1 MFAGKKNFL
10 VLCTTVLVAISI
22 SQPKS
27 VLAQPVQQSIT
38 TPSELIDVVNGLR
51 LSYGLAPLAVHS
63 VLMQSAQSQAD
74 YMAATG
80 NVTHARPGGIT
91 YTQQLLSLGFPLAG
105 DLSLG
110 GFRAENIIS
119 SSGPLEWNGV
129 PGGWQDAEHMN
140 TMLSQNLSHIGAGIS
155 QVSGRYYYALDCA
168 MSTGTG
174 QMQEN
179 AGSIIGVAAGTEV
192 AAGDAAISQ
201 FMVPITKS
209 TAGPDGNVI
218 HKVQY
223 GQTLWSIAIDYGTT
237 IKSIKALNNL
247 GESELVY
254 QGQDLLVLQ
263 GVTPPPLSTPTVVLL
278 PSSIPTLTD
287 SPSTPQM
294 VFPFTAVATV
304 TPTLIIEDNES
315 NSGGSSRLLVILL
328 IIASFVGG
336 GMAVWLIRDPKT

>member
-1 MFAGKKNFL
+1 MVFCTS
-10 VLCTTVLVAISI
+10 VLAAISL
-22 SQPKS
+22 SQPKP
-27 VLAQPVQQSIT
+27 VLAQPSQQPIT

-51 LSYGLAPLAVHS
+51 LSHGLAPLAVHS

-140 TMLSQNLSHIGAGIS
+140 TMLSQNLSHVGAGIS

-179 AGSIIGVAAGTEV
+179 AGAIIGVVAGTEV

-201 FMVPITKS
+201 FMVPITRS

-254 QGQDLLVLQ
+254 QGQELIVLI
-263 GVTPPPLSTPTVVLL
+263 GATPPPLSTPTTASL
-278 PSSIPTLTD
+278 PTGSPTLQAQ
-287 SPSTPQM
+287 PATPQI
-294 VFPFTAVATV
+294 VFPFTAVAV
-304 TPTLIIEDNES
+304 PTQTEIVENS
-315 NSGGSSRLLVILL
+315 SGNSGGSSSFLVIL
-328 IIASFVGG
+328 IILASFVGG
-336 GMAVWLIRDPKT
+336 GMAMWLIRDPQS

>member
-1 MFAGKKNFL
+1 MFAGKKYFPL
-10 VLCTTVLVAISI
+10 LFILALAALY
-22 SQPKS
+22 SQPKP
-27 VLAQPVQQSIT
+27 VFAQPVQQTIS
-38 TPSELIDVVNGLR
+38 TPSQLIDVVNQLR
-51 LSYGLAPLAVHS
+51 LSYGLAPLSVHT

-91 YTQQLLSLGFPLAG
+91 YTQQVLSLGFPLAG

-155 QVSGRYYYALDCA
+155 QNGSRYYYALDCA
-168 MSTGTG
+168 MSTETG

-179 AGSIIGVAAGTEV
+179 AGSIIGVGAGTEV

-223 GQTLWSIAIDYGTT
+223 GQSLWSIAIDYGTT
-237 IKSIKALNNL
+237 IKSIQAMNNL

-254 QGQDLLVLQ
+254 QGQELIVLQ
-263 GVTPPPLSTPTVVLL
+263 GATPPPPPTLTAVSV
-278 PSSIPTLTD
+278 PSSIPTLTAL
-287 SPSTPQM
+287 PATPQI
-294 VFPFTAVATV
+294 VFPFTAVPIQTEVVENSSA
-304 TPTLIIEDNES
+304 
-315 NSGGSSRLLVILL
+315 NSGGSSSFLVIL
-328 IIASFVGG
+328 IILASFVGG
-336 GMAVWLIRDPKT
+336 GVAMWLIRDPKS

>member
-1 MFAGKKNFL
+1 MFAGKKYFPGFFL
-10 VLCTTVLVAISI
+10 LALVVISL
-22 SQPKS
+22 SQPKP
-27 VLAQPVQQSIT
+27 VLARPGQQSIS

-51 LSYGLAPLAVHS
+51 ISYGLQPLAVHA

-80 NVTHARPGGIT
+80 NVTHSRPGGMT

-105 DLSLG
+105 DLTLG
-110 GFRAENIIS
+110 GFRAENILS

-155 QVSGRYYYALDCA
+155 QVDGRYYYALDCA

-254 QGQDLLVLQ
+254 QGQELLVLT
-263 GVTPPPLSTPTVVLL
+263 GVTPPPPSTPTAATL
-278 PSSIPTLTD
+278 PTSIPTLTV
-287 SPSTPQM
+287 SAATPQI
-294 VFPFTAVATV
+294 VFPFTAVASATQPL
-304 TPTLIIEDNES
+304 TIENNAS

-328 IIASFVGG
+328 IVASFIGG
-336 GMAVWLIRDPKT
+336 GMAVWLIRDPKA

>member
-1 MFAGKKNFL
+1 MFAGKKYFPIVCIL
-10 VLCTTVLVAISI
+10 ALAVF
-22 SQPKS
+22 SQPKP
-27 VLAQPVQQSIT
+27 VLARPLQQTIS
-38 TPSELIDVVNGLR
+38 TPSQLIDVVNQLR
-51 LSYGLAPLAVHS
+51 LSYGLAPLAVHT

-155 QVSGRYYYALDCA
+155 QNGNRYYYALDCA
-168 MSTGTG
+168 MSTETG
-174 QMQEN
+174 QMQES
-179 AGSIIGVAAGTEV
+179 AGSIVGVGAGTEV

-218 HKVQY
+218 HTVQY

-237 IKSIKALNNL
+237 IKDIKALNNL

-254 QGQDLLVLQ
+254 QGQKLIVLQ
-263 GVTPPPLSTPTVVLL
+263 GATPPPPPTLTAASV
-278 PSSIPTLTD
+278 PSSIPTLTAL
-287 SPSTPQM
+287 PATPEI
-294 VFPFTAVATV
+294 VFPFTAVSVPTQTETV
-304 TPTLIIEDNES
+304 ENS
-315 NSGGSSRLLVILL
+315 SANSGGSSFLVIL
-328 IIASFVGG
+328 IILASFVGG
-336 GMAVWLIRDPKT
+336 GVAMWLIRDPKS

>member
-1 MFAGKKNFL
+1 MLVRRKIFSVFHLLALVAALLSQPTL
-10 VLCTTVLVAISI
+10 VLAHP
-22 SQPKS
+22 SQETIATP
-27 VLAQPVQQSIT
+27 AQ
-38 TPSELIDVVNGLR
+38 LIDVVNALR
-51 LSYGLAPLAVHS
+51 LSYGLAPLAVHP

-80 NVTHARPGGIT
+80 NVTHTRPGGIT

-105 DLSLG
+105 DLTLG
-110 GFRAENIIS
+110 GFRAENILS

-179 AGSIIGVAAGTEV
+179 ANSIIGVAAGTEV

-209 TAGPDGNVI
+209 TAGPDGTVI
-218 HKVQY
+218 HTVQY

-254 QGQDLLVLQ
+254 QGQELIVLT
-263 GVTPPPLSTPTVVLL
+263 GATPPPLSTPTVAQL

-287 SPSTPQM
+287 SPSTPQI
-294 VFPFTAVATV
+294 VFPFTAAASATQ
-304 TPTLIIEDNES
+304 TLIVEGNVS
-315 NSGGSSRLLVILL
+315 NSGGSSRLIVILL
-328 IIASFVGG
+328 IVASFIGG
-336 GMAVWLIRDPKT
+336 GMAVWLIRDPKA

>member
-1 MFAGKKNFL
+1 MYAGKKYFL
-10 VLCTTVLVAISI
+10 IFYLLSLVIPAL
-22 SQPKS
+22 SQTKP
-27 VLAQPVQQSIT
+27 VLARPLPQTIT
-38 TPSELIDVVNGLR
+38 TPSQLIDAVNSLR
-51 LSYGLAPLAVHS
+51 ISNGLAPLAVHS

-74 YMAATG
+74 YMAASG
-80 NVTHARPGGIT
+80 NVTHARPGGMT

-110 GFRAENIIS
+110 GFRAENILS

-155 QVSGRYYYALDCA
+155 QVSNRYYYALDCA

-179 AGSIIGVAAGTEV
+179 AGSILGLAAGTEV

-209 TAGPDGNVI
+209 TAGPDGKVI

-254 QGQDLLVLQ
+254 QGQELIVLE
-263 GVTPPPLSTPTVVLL
+263 GATPPPS
-278 PSSIPTLTD
+278 PTLTAALI
-287 SPSTPQM
+287 PSSMPTLTALPATPQI
-294 VFPFTAVATV
+294 VFPFTAV
-304 TPTLIIEDNES
+304 PTQTDIVENDS
-315 NSGGSSRLLVILL
+315 ANSAGSSRFLVILVL
-328 IIASFVGG
+328 AASFVAG
-336 GMAVWLIRDPKT
+336 GMAMWLIRGPKS

>member
-1 MFAGKKNFL
+1 
-10 VLCTTVLVAISI
+10 
-22 SQPKS
+22 
-27 VLAQPVQQSIT
+27 
-38 TPSELIDVVNGLR
+38 
-51 LSYGLAPLAVHS
+51 
-63 VLMQSAQSQAD
+63 
-74 YMAATG
+74 MAATG

-179 AGSIIGVAAGTEV
+179 AGSILGVAAGTEV
-192 AAGDAAISQ
+192 AAGGAISQ

-218 HKVQY
+218 HTVQY

-237 IKSIKALNNL
+237 IKDIKALNNL

-254 QGQDLLVLQ
+254 QGQELIVLQ
-263 GVTPPPLSTPTVVLL
+263 GATPPPPFTLTAESVSGSL
-278 PSSIPTLTD
+278 PTLTAL
-287 SPSTPQM
+287 PATPQI
-294 VFPFTAVATV
+294 VFPFTAVAVPTQTEV
-304 TPTLIIEDNES
+304 TENSPT
-315 NSGGSSRLLVILL
+315 NSGGSSSFLVIL
-328 IIASFVGG
+328 IILASFVGG
-336 GMAVWLIRDPKT
+336 GMAMWLIRDPKG

>member
-1 MFAGKKNFL
+1 MFAGKKYFPL
-10 VLCTTVLVAISI
+10 LFILALAALY
-22 SQPKS
+22 SQPKP
-27 VLAQPVQQSIT
+27 VFAQPVQQTIS
-38 TPSELIDVVNGLR
+38 TPSQLIDVVNQLR
-51 LSYGLAPLAVHS
+51 LSYGLAPLSVHT

-155 QVSGRYYYALDCA
+155 QNGSRYYYALDCA
-168 MSTGTG
+168 MSTETG

-179 AGSIIGVAAGTEV
+179 AGSIIGVGAGTEV

-223 GQTLWSIAIDYGTT
+223 GQSLWSIAIDYGTT
-237 IKSIKALNNL
+237 IKSIQAMNNL

-254 QGQDLLVLQ
+254 QGQELIVLQ
-263 GVTPPPLSTPTVVLL
+263 GATPPPPPTLTAVSV
-278 PSSIPTLTD
+278 PSSIPTLTAL
-287 SPSTPQM
+287 PATPQI
-294 VFPFTAVATV
+294 VFPFTAV
-304 TPTLIIEDNES
+304 PTQTEVVENS
-315 NSGGSSRLLVILL
+315 SANSGGSSSFLVIL
-328 IIASFVGG
+328 IILASFVGG
-336 GMAVWLIRDPKT
+336 GVAMWLIRDPKS

>member
-1 MFAGKKNFL
+1 MPAGKKYFPIFYIL
-10 VLCTTVLVAISI
+10 ALAAFCL
-22 SQPKS
+22 SQPKP
-27 VLAQPVQQSIT
+27 VLAQPLQQTIN
-38 TPSELIDVVNGLR
+38 TPSQLIDVVNQLR
-51 LSYGLAPLAVHS
+51 LSHGLAPLAVHT

-110 GFRAENIIS
+110 GFRAENILS

-155 QVSGRYYYALDCA
+155 QSGSRYYYALDCA
-168 MSTGTG
+168 MSTETG
-174 QMQEN
+174 QMQES
-179 AGSIIGVAAGTEV
+179 AGSIIGVGAGTEV

-223 GQTLWSIAIDYGTT
+223 GQSLWSIAIDYGTT
-237 IKSIKALNNL
+237 IKSIQALNNL

-254 QGQDLLVLQ
+254 QGQELIVLT
-263 GVTPPPLSTPTVVLL
+263 GATPPLLPTLSAESISSSTPAFTAL
-278 PSSIPTLTD
+278 PA
-287 SPSTPQM
+287 TPQI
-294 VFPFTAVATV
+294 VFPFTAVAV
-304 TPTLIIEDNES
+304 PTQTEMVENNS
-315 NSGGSSRLLVILL
+315 TNSGGSSRLLVILL
-328 IIASFVGG
+328 IVASFFGG
-336 GMAVWLIRDPKT
+336 GVAMWLIRDPKG

>member
-1 MFAGKKNFL
+1 MYVKKIAVVAFAIILAYGGF
-10 VLCTTVLVAISI
+10 A
-22 SQPKS
+22 QPKP
-27 VLAQPVQQSIT
+27 VLAQPLQESIA
-38 TPSELIDVVNGLR
+38 TPSQLIDVVNRLR
-51 LSYGLAPLAVHS
+51 ISYGLAPLAVHA

-155 QVSGRYYYALDCA
+155 EVSGRFYYALDCA

-174 QMQEN
+174 QMQDN
-179 AGSIIGVAAGTEV
+179 AGSILGVAAGTEV

-209 TAGPDGNVI
+209 TAGPNGNVV

-254 QGQDLLVLQ
+254 QGQELIVLI
-263 GVTPPPLSTPTVVLL
+263 GATPPPLSTPTAASL
-278 PSSIPTLTD
+278 PTDSSTLTAA
-287 SPSTPQM
+287 PVTPQI
-294 VFPFTAVATV
+294 VFPFTAAV
-304 TPTLIIEDNES
+304 TPIQTEPVQNDAE
-315 NSGGSSRLLVILL
+315 NSGGSSRLFVILL
-328 IIASFVGG
+328 ILASFVGG
-336 GMAVWLIRDPKT
+336 GMAVWLIRDPKA

>member
-1 MFAGKKNFL
+1 MFAGKKYFPI
-10 VLCTTVLVAISI
+10 LCILALAAF
-22 SQPKS
+22 SQPKP
-27 VLAQPVQQSIT
+27 VLAQPLQQTIN
-38 TPSELIDVVNGLR
+38 TPSQLIDVVNQLR
-51 LSYGLAPLAVHS
+51 LSYGLAPLAVHT

-155 QVSGRYYYALDCA
+155 QNGNRYYYALDCA
-168 MSTGTG
+168 MSTETG
-174 QMQEN
+174 QMQES
-179 AGSIIGVAAGTEV
+179 AGSIVGVGAGTEV

-218 HKVQY
+218 HTVQY

-237 IKSIKALNNL
+237 IKDIKALNNL

-254 QGQDLLVLQ
+254 QGQKLIVLQ
-263 GVTPPPLSTPTVVLL
+263 GATPPPPPTPTAASV
-278 PSSIPTLTD
+278 PSSIPTLTAL
-287 SPSTPQM
+287 PSTPEI
-294 VFPFTAVATV
+294 VFPFTAVAA
-304 TPTLIIEDNES
+304 PTQTGAIENGS
-315 NSGGSSRLLVILL
+315 ANSGGSSSFLVIL
-328 IIASFVGG
+328 IILASFVGG
-336 GMAVWLIRDPKT
+336 GVAMWLIRDPKG

>member
-1 MFAGKKNFL
+1 MPARKRIFL
-10 VLCTTVLVAISI
+10 IFCTSVLAAISL
-22 SQPKS
+22 SQPKL
-27 VLAQPVQQSIT
+27 VLAQPLQQSIN
-38 TPSELIDVVNGLR
+38 TPSELIDAVNALR

-105 DLSLG
+105 DLTLG

-155 QVSGRYYYALDCA
+155 QVSDRYYYALDCA

-174 QMQEN
+174 QMQDN

-254 QGQDLLVLQ
+254 QGQELLVIT
-263 GVTPPPLSTPTVVLL
+263 GATPAPPSMPTAVIL
-278 PSSIPTLTD
+278 PTGSASMTA
-287 SPSTPQM
+287 SPATPQI
-294 VFPFTAVATV
+294 VFPFTAVV
-304 TPTLIIEDNES
+304 EPTEIVVVDDNEE
-315 NSGGSSRLLVILL
+315 NSGSSSRLLVILL
-328 IIASFVGG
+328 IIASFIGG

>member
-1 MFAGKKNFL
+1 MFAGKKYFPI
-10 VLCTTVLVAISI
+10 LCILALAALY
-22 SQPKS
+22 SQPKP
-27 VLAQPVQQSIT
+27 VFAQPLQQTIS
-38 TPSELIDVVNGLR
+38 TPSQLIDVVNQLR
-51 LSYGLAPLAVHS
+51 LSYGLAPLAVHT

-155 QVSGRYYYALDCA
+155 QNGSRYYYALDCA

-179 AGSIIGVAAGTEV
+179 AGSIIGVGAGTEV

-209 TAGPDGNVI
+209 TAGPDGNVV

-223 GQTLWSIAIDYGTT
+223 GQSLWSIAIDYGTT
-237 IKSIKALNNL
+237 IKSIQALNNL

-254 QGQDLLVLQ
+254 QGQELIVLQ
-263 GVTPPPLSTPTVVLL
+263 GAPPPPPPTPIIVSA
-278 PSSIPTLTD
+278 PSSIPTLTAL
-287 SPSTPQM
+287 PATPQI
-294 VFPFTAVATV
+294 VFPFTAV
-304 TPTLIIEDNES
+304 PTQTEIVENS
-315 NSGGSSRLLVILL
+315 SANSGGSSSFLVIL
-328 IIASFVGG
+328 IILASFVGG
-336 GMAVWLIRDPKT
+336 GVAMWLIRDPKS

>member
-1 MFAGKKNFL
+1 MFAGKKTIL
-10 VLCTTVLVAISI
+10 VLCTTALAAISI
-22 SQPKS
+22 SQPKP
-27 VLAQPVQQSIT
+27 VFAQPFQQSIT
-38 TPSELIDVVNGLR
+38 TPSQLIDVVNALR
-51 LSYGLAPLAVHS
+51 LSHGLAPLAVHS

-80 NVTHARPGGIT
+80 NVTHTRPGGIT

-105 DLSLG
+105 DLTLG

-129 PGGWQDAEHMN
+129 PPGWQDAEHMN

-155 QVSGRYYYALDCA
+155 QVSDRYYYALDCA
-168 MSTGTG
+168 MATGTG

-179 AGSIIGVAAGTEV
+179 AASIIGVAAGTEV

-254 QGQDLLVLQ
+254 QGQELLVLI
-263 GVTPPPLSTPTVVLL
+263 GATPPPLSTPANARLPTVV
-278 PSSIPTLTD
+278 PTVTD
-287 SPSTPQM
+287 SPSTPQI
-294 VFPFTAVATV
+294 VFPFTAVAE
-304 TPTLIIEDNES
+304 PTQIAPVDNNEE
-315 NSGGSSRLLVILL
+315 NSGSSSRLLVILL
-328 IIASFVGG
+328 IVASFVGG

>member
-1 MFAGKKNFL
+1 MAAGRKYFP
-10 VLCTTVLVAISI
+10 VLCILALAALY
-22 SQPKS
+22 SQPKP
-27 VLAQPVQQSIT
+27 VFARPVQQTIS
-38 TPSELIDVVNGLR
+38 TPSQLIDVVNQLR
-51 LSYGLAPLAVHS
+51 QSYGLAPLTVHT

-155 QVSGRYYYALDCA
+155 QNGNRYYYALDCA
-168 MSTGTG
+168 MATGTG

-179 AGSIIGVAAGTEV
+179 AGSIIGVGAGTEV

-223 GQTLWSIAIDYGTT
+223 GQSLWSIAIDYGTT
-237 IKSIKALNNL
+237 IKSIQALNNL

-254 QGQDLLVLQ
+254 QGQELIVLL
-263 GVTPPPLSTPTVVLL
+263 GATPPPLPTLTVESV
-278 PSSIPTLTD
+278 PSSIPTLTAV
-287 SPSTPQM
+287 PITPQI
-294 VFPFTAVATV
+294 VFPFTAV
-304 TPTLIIEDNES
+304 PTQAEIVENRS
-315 NSGGSSRLLVILL
+315 ANSGGSSSFLVILVIL
-328 IIASFVGG
+328 ASFVGG
-336 GMAVWLIRDPKT
+336 GVAMWLIRDPKS

>member
-1 MFAGKKNFL
+1 MFAGKKYFPL
-10 VLCTTVLVAISI
+10 LLILALAALY
-22 SQPKS
+22 SQPKP
-27 VLAQPVQQSIT
+27 VFAQPLQQTIS
-38 TPSELIDVVNGLR
+38 TPAQLIDVVNQLR
-51 LSYGLAPLAVHS
+51 LSYGLAPLTVHT

-155 QVSGRYYYALDCA
+155 QNGSRYYYALDCA
-168 MSTGTG
+168 MSTETG

-179 AGSIIGVAAGTEV
+179 AGSIIGVGTGTEV

-223 GQTLWSIAIDYGTT
+223 GQSLWSIAIDYGTT
-237 IKSIKALNNL
+237 IKSIQALNNL

-254 QGQDLLVLQ
+254 QGQELIVLQ
-263 GVTPPPLSTPTVVLL
+263 GTTPPPPPTLTAASV
-278 PSSIPTLTD
+278 PSSIPTLTAL
-287 SPSTPQM
+287 PATPQI
-294 VFPFTAVATV
+294 VFPFTAV
-304 TPTLIIEDNES
+304 PTQTEIVENRS
-315 NSGGSSRLLVILL
+315 ANSGGSSSFLVILL
-328 IIASFVGG
+328 ILASFVGG
-336 GMAVWLIRDPKT
+336 GVAMWLIRDPKS